1 MQRLRFTF
9 IVAGLLALVFV
20 VTGLTL
26 GPGLDERLIPGVWI
40 WNVPVGGLQPD
51 EALSV
56 VQTGLDVET
65 PRITLTGPDKQR
77 WIFSPADLGVT
88 VVLSHTLS
96 NAYAPGHK
104 LPGVQALFER
114 LAVLGRGRIVA
125 PVLSWERAKAELAL
139 QALASQLDVAPK
151 DARVALDG
159 TELRLESG
167 ASGYSVDVTAT
178 LEALEPLLRQSTP
191 VELPLVGMY
200 LEPEISDDEAGQA
213 LDLASTVLETPLQLL
228 LADPEEGDPGP
239 WALSPAVLAQM
250 LSIRV
255 DDGKVW
261 VGLDE
266 AGLGAF
272 LEPMQLA
279 LRRKPENA
287 RFHFDED
294 PGELTPL
301 SRSQAGREL
310 DLEATIEHINAQ
322 LQVGQHFVPLVVETI
337 EPDYPETMTAEM
349 LGIREVVAVGESY
362 FTGSSSARDHNIK
375 IGASKFNGIVIG
387 PGETF
392 SFNAFLGDVTPAE
405 GYDESYVIVGNQTVL
420 GVGGGIC
427 QVATTAFRA
436 AFFGGYEIIERW
448 PHAYR
453 VAYYEIGGYGPGFDA
468 TIYSPLVDFRFVND
482 AATPLLIETEVDA
495 EEARLRFIFYG
506 TGDGREVEQIGPKWG
521 DPEPAGPPVY
531 EYDAEM
537 EAGTVELLERS
548 HEGLTATLERV
559 VTDAQGEVLHRDRF
573 VSHFVPWSARYRY
586 GPGVVPPAG
595 AVITGEE

>member
-1 MQRLRFTF
+1 MQRLRFIF
-9 IVAGLLALVFV
+9 IVAGLLSLAFIA
-20 VTGLTL
+20 TGLAL
-26 GPGLDERLIPGVWI
+26 GPGLEERLIPGVWV

-51 EALSV
+51 EALSA
-56 VQTGLDVET
+56 VQTELAVET
-65 PRITLTGPDKQR
+65 PSITLVGPDKQR
-77 WIFSPADLGVT
+77 WTFSPADLGVT
-88 VVLSHTLS
+88 VDLSHTLS
-96 NAYAPGHK
+96 NAYAPGHR
-104 LPGVQALFER
+104 LPGIQALFER
-114 LAVLGRGRIVA
+114 LSVLGQGRVVA
-125 PVLSWERAKAELAL
+125 PVLSWERAKAESAL
-139 QALASQLDVAPK
+139 QTLASQLDVVPQ
-151 DARVALDG
+151 DARVVLDG
-159 TELRLESG
+159 TELRLEPG
-167 ASGYSVDVTAT
+167 VSGYSVEVTAT
-178 LEALEPLLRQSTP
+178 LKALEPLLRQSSP
-191 VELPLVGMY
+191 VELPLVATY
-200 LEPEISDDEAGQA
+200 LEPEVSDDEAAQA
-213 LDLASTVLETPLQLL
+213 LDLASTVLEAPLQLL
-228 LADPEEGDPGP
+228 LANPEEGDPGP
-239 WALSPAVLAQM
+239 WTLSPAVLAQM
-250 LSIRV
+250 LSVRV

-266 AGLGAF
+266 AGLTAF
-272 LEPMQLA
+272 LDPIQLA

-287 RFHFDED
+287 RFHYDED
-294 PGELTPL
+294 SGELSPL
-301 SRSQAGREL
+301 SSSQAGREL
-310 DLEATIEHINAQ
+310 DLQATIEHINAQ
-322 LQVGQHFVPLVVETI
+322 LQVGQHLVPLVVETI
-337 EPDYPETMTAEM
+337 EPAYPETMTAET

-375 IGASKFNGIVIG
+375 VGASKFDGIVVG

-453 VAYYEIGGYGPGFDA
+453 VAYYEIGGFGPGFDA

-482 AATPLLIETEVDA
+482 SATPLLIETEIDA
-495 EEARLRFIFYG
+495 EDARLRFIFYG
-506 TGDGREVEQIGPKWG
+506 TSDGREVEQIGPVWG

-531 EYDAEM
+531 EYDPEM
-537 EAGTVELLERS
+537 EAGTVELLERA

-586 GPGVVPPAG
+586 GPGVVPPAN
-595 AVITGEE
+595 ATIMGEE